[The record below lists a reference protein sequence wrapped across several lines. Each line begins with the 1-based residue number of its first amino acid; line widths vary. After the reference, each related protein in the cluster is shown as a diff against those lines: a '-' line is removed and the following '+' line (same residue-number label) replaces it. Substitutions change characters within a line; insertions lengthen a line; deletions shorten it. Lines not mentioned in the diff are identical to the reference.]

1 MTLKI
6 ADLTLSKALD
16 RAALADVAG
25 GYSEMFRG
33 FPFALSV
40 LSPHIENDIQVN
52 ELAQLNQQA
61 IVNGSG
67 VVFNVPIQLA
77 EQTNVS

>member
-6 ADLTLSKALD
+6 ADLTASKVLD
-16 RAALADVAG
+16 RNALAGVTG
-25 GYSEMFRG
+25 GYLGMFDG

-40 LSPHIENDIQVN
+40 LSPHIENDRQAN

-61 IVNGSG
+61 ILNGDG
-67 VVFNVPIQLA
+67 VVFNVPIQA
-77 EQTNVS
+77 ADQFNAS